1 VLAILGII
9 VVFGAI
15 IGGFLMEQGKL
26 MVLMQP
32 AELIIIAGS
41 AIGTL
46 LVANPLPTVIR
57 VFTSLLG
64 VLSGSR
70 YTKALYLDSL
80 KMLYDLFN
88 LARKSGMA
96 KLEEEIE
103 SPAKSPV
110 FSKYP
115 ALSKDHHLLNF
126 VCDTVR
132 TAVAGV
138 VLPHDLDA
146 MLENDIEVHHQEL
159 AAPVR
164 ALSTVADALPG
175 LGIVAAVLGVTIT
188 MSALGGPPEAIG
200 HKVAA
205 ALVGTF
211 LGILLCYGVAAPL
224 ASNLEKLTDAES
236 QYYQVL
242 RAGLMAFAKG
252 MAPIIA
258 VEFAR
263 RSIPNALRPGFN
275 EMEKV
280 CKGAGSAPA
289 ANKAAA

>member
-1 VLAILGII
+1 
-9 VVFGAI
+9 
-15 IGGFLMEQGKL
+15 MEQGKL

-46 LVANPLPTVIR
+46 LVANPLPTVIK
-57 VFTSLLG
+57 VFTSLIG

-70 YTKALYLDSL
+70 YTKDFYLDSL

-103 SPAKSPV
+103 TPAKSPV

-115 ALSKDHHLLNF
+115 KLSKDHHLLNF

-146 MLENDIEVHHQEL
+146 MLENDIEVHHQEI

-258 VEFAR
+258 IEFAR

-275 EMEKV
+275 EMEKA
-280 CKGAGSAPA
+280 CKGSGSGAAPA
-289 ANKAAA
+289 ASKAA

>member
-1 VLAILGII
+1 MFAIIGIL

-15 IGGFLMEQGKL
+15 LCGFLMEHGNL
-26 MVLMQP
+26 MVLVQP
-32 AELIIIAGS
+32 AELVIIGGS
-41 AIGTL
+41 AIGTM
-46 LVANPLPTVIR
+46 LVANPLPLVVK
-57 VFTSLLG
+57 VFRSLLS

-70 YTKALYLDSL
+70 FTQSFYLESL
-80 KMLYDLFN
+80 RMLYDIFQ

-96 KLEEEIE
+96 KLEEEVE
-103 SPAKSPV
+103 TPKKSPL

-115 ALSKDHHLLNF
+115 KLTSDHHVLHF
-126 VCDTVR
+126 ICDSLR
-132 TAVAGV
+132 TAASGV
-138 VLPHDLDA
+138 VPPHDLDS
-146 MLENDIEVHHQEL
+146 MLENDIEVHHQEI

-188 MSALGGPPEAIG
+188 MSALGGPPEEIG

-224 ASNLEKLTDAES
+224 AANLEKTTEAET

-252 MAPIIA
+252 MAPMIA

-263 RSIPNALRPGFN
+263 RSIPHAVRPIFT
-275 EMEKV
+275 EMEKS
-280 CKGAGSAPA
+280 CKAPGPA
-289 ANKAAA
+289 AMAAKAAA

>member
-1 VLAILGII
+1 MFSIIGIL

-15 IGGFLMEQGKL
+15 IGGFLMERGNL
-26 MVLMQP
+26 MVLVQP
-32 AELIIIAGS
+32 AELLIIGGA

-46 LVANPLPTVIR
+46 LVANPLPLVVKIFR
-57 VFTSLLG
+57 SLLSVIG
-64 VLSGSR
+64 GSR
-70 YTKALYLDSL
+70 FSQSYYLDSL
-80 KMLYDLFN
+80 RMLYDIFQ

-103 SPAKSPV
+103 HPKKSAI

-115 ALSKDHHLLNF
+115 KLTTDHHLLYF
-126 VCDTVR
+126 ICDTLR
-132 TAVAGV
+132 TAASGV
-138 VLPHDLDA
+138 VPPHDLDS
-146 MLENDIEVHHQEL
+146 MLENDIEVHHQEIS
-159 AAPVR
+159 APIR

-188 MSALGGPPEAIG
+188 MSALGGPPEEIG

-224 ASNLEKLTDAES
+224 AANLEKTAEAET

-242 RAGLMAFAKG
+242 RAGLMAFARG

-263 RSIPNALRPGFN
+263 RSIPHAQRPLFTD
-275 EMEKV
+275 MEKS
-280 CKGAGSAPA
+280 CKGSQQA
-289 ANKAAA
+289 AKAAA

>member
-1 VLAILGII
+1 
-9 VVFGAI
+9 
-15 IGGFLMEQGKL
+15 
-26 MVLMQP
+26 
-32 AELIIIAGS
+32 
-41 AIGTL
+41 
-46 LVANPLPTVIR
+46 
-57 VFTSLLG
+57 
-64 VLSGSR
+64 
-70 YTKALYLDSL
+70 
-80 KMLYDLFN
+80 
-88 LARKSGMA
+88 MA

-103 SPAKSPV
+103 TPAKSPV

-115 ALSKDHHLLNF
+115 KLSKDHHLLNF

-146 MLENDIEVHHQEL
+146 MLENDIDVHHQEIS
-159 AAPVR
+159 APVR

-224 ASNLEKLTDAES
+224 AANLEKLTEAES

-258 VEFAR
+258 IEFAR

-275 EMEKV
+275 EMEKA
-280 CKGAGSAPA
+280 CKGSASAPA

>member
-1 VLAILGII
+1 
-9 VVFGAI
+9 
-15 IGGFLMEQGKL
+15 MEQGKL
-26 MVLMQP
+26 MVLVQP
-32 AELIIIAGS
+32 AELIIIGGS

-46 LVANPLPTVIR
+46 LVANPLPTVIK
-57 VFTSLLG
+57 VFKSLLG

-70 YTKALYLDSL
+70 YTQAFYLDSL

-115 ALSKDHHLLNF
+115 KLSKDHHLLNF

-146 MLENDIEVHHQEL
+146 MLENDIDVHHQEL

-224 ASNLEKLTDAES
+224 AANLEKLTDAES

-258 VEFAR
+258 IEFAR
-263 RSIPNALRPGFN
+263 RAIPNAMRPGFS
-275 EMEKV
+275 EMEKA
-280 CKGAGSAPA
+280 CKGSGSAPA

>member
-1 VLAILGII
+1 MLSIVGII
-9 VVFGAI
+9 IVFGAI

-26 MVLMQP
+26 MVLVQP
-32 AELIIIAGS
+32 AELVIIGGS

-46 LVANPLPTVIR
+46 LVANPLPTVIK
-57 VFTSLLG
+57 VFKSLLG
-64 VLSGSR
+64 VLSGSS
-70 YTKALYLDSL
+70 YTQTFYLDSL

-88 LARKSGMA
+88 IARKNGMA

-115 ALSKDHHLLNF
+115 KLAKDHHLLNF

-211 LGILLCYGVAAPL
+211 LGILLCYGVASPL
-224 ASNLEKLTDAES
+224 AANLEKLTDAES

-258 VEFAR
+258 IEFAR
-263 RSIPNALRPGFN
+263 RAIPNALRPGFN
-275 EMEKV
+275 EMEKA
-280 CKGAGSAPA
+280 CKGSAAAPA

>member
-1 VLAILGII
+1 MFAIIGIL

-15 IGGFLMEQGKL
+15 ISGFLMEHGKL

-32 AELIIIAGS
+32 AELVIIGGS

-46 LVANPLPTVIR
+46 LVANPMPLVIR
-57 VFTSLLG
+57 VFRSLLG
-64 VLSGSR
+64 VISGSR
-70 YTKALYLDSL
+70 FTQAYYLESL
-80 KMLYDLFN
+80 RMLYDIFQ

-96 KLEEEIE
+96 KLEEEVE
-103 SPAKSPV
+103 NPKKSPL

-115 ALSKDHHLLNF
+115 KLTTDHHVLSF
-126 VCDTVR
+126 VCDSLR
-132 TAVAGV
+132 TAASGV
-138 VLPHDLDA
+138 VPPHDLDS
-146 MLENDIEVHHQEL
+146 MLENDIEVHHHEI

-164 ALSTVADALPG
+164 SLSTLADALPG

-188 MSALGGPPEAIG
+188 MSALGGPPEEIG

-224 ASNLEKLTDAES
+224 AANLEKTNEAET

-252 MAPIIA
+252 MAPMIA

-263 RSIPNALRPGFN
+263 RAIPHGLRPHFSQ
-275 EMEKV
+275 MEQA
-280 CKGAGSAPA
+280 CKGSAQA
-289 ANKAAA
+289 AKAA

>member
-1 VLAILGII
+1 MFSIIGILI
-9 VVFGAI
+9 VFGAI
-15 IGGFLMEQGKL
+15 IGGFLMERGNL
-26 MVLMQP
+26 MVLVQP
-32 AELIIIAGS
+32 AELLIIGGA
-41 AIGTL
+41 AVGTL
-46 LVANPLPTVIR
+46 LVANPLPLVVKIFR
-57 VFTSLLG
+57 SLLSVIG
-64 VLSGSR
+64 GSR
-70 YTKALYLDSL
+70 FTQSYYLESL
-80 KMLYDLFN
+80 RMLYDIFQ

-103 SPAKSPV
+103 QPKKSAL

-115 ALSKDHHLLNF
+115 KLTTDHHLVYF
-126 VCDTVR
+126 ICDTLR
-132 TAVAGV
+132 TAAAGV
-138 VLPHDLDA
+138 VPAHDLDS
-146 MLENDIEVHHQEL
+146 MLENDIEVHHQEI

-164 ALSTVADALPG
+164 SLSTVADALPG

-188 MSALGGPPEAIG
+188 MSALGGPPEEIG

-224 ASNLEKLTDAES
+224 AANLEKTTEAET

-252 MAPIIA
+252 MAPMIA

-263 RSIPNALRPGFN
+263 RSIPHAQRPLFTD
-275 EMEKV
+275 MEKS
-280 CKGAGSAPA
+280 CKGSQQQA
-289 ANKAAA
+289 KAAA

>member
-1 VLAILGII
+1 VLAIIGII

-32 AELIIIAGS
+32 AEFIIIAGS

-46 LVANPLPTVIR
+46 LVANPLPTVIK

-64 VLSGSR
+64 VLSGGR
-70 YTKALYLDSL
+70 YTKAFYLDSL

-115 ALSKDHHLLNF
+115 TLSKDHHLLNF

-146 MLENDIEVHHQEL
+146 MLENDIEVHHREL

-275 EMEKV
+275 EMEKA
-280 CKGAGSAPA
+280 CKGTGSAPV

>member
-1 VLAILGII
+1 VIAILGIV

-26 MVLMQP
+26 MVLVQP

-46 LVANPLPTVIR
+46 LVANPLPTVIK

-64 VLSGSR
+64 VIGGSR
-70 YTKALYLDSL
+70 YTKAFYLDSL
-80 KMLYDLFN
+80 KMLYDLFQ

-103 SPAKSPV
+103 TPAKSPV

-115 ALSKDHHLLNF
+115 KLSKDHHLLNF

-146 MLENDIEVHHQEL
+146 MLENDIEVHHQEIV
-159 AAPVR
+159 APVR

-242 RAGLMAFAKG
+242 RAGLMAFSKG

-258 VEFAR
+258 IEFAR
-263 RSIPNALRPGFN
+263 RAIPNALRPGFN
-275 EMEKV
+275 DMEKA
-280 CKGAGSAPA
+280 CKSVGSAPA

>member
-1 VLAILGII
+1 MFSIIGIVL
-9 VVFGAI
+9 VFGAI

-26 MVLMQP
+26 MVLVQP
-32 AELIIIAGS
+32 AELVMIGGS

-46 LVANPLPTVIR
+46 LVANPLPLVIKI
-57 VFTSLLG
+57 FKSLTG
-64 VLSGSR
+64 VLGGSR
-70 YTKALYLDSL
+70 FTQAFYLDSL
-80 KMLYDLFN
+80 KMLYELFQV
-88 LARKSGMA
+88 ARKSGMA

-115 ALSKDHHLLNF
+115 KLAGDHHLIGF
-126 VCDTVR
+126 ICDTVR

-146 MLENDIEVHHQEL
+146 MLENDIEVHHQQL
-159 AAPVR
+159 VAPVR
-164 ALSTVADALPG
+164 SLSTVADALPG

-188 MSALGGPPEAIG
+188 MGALGGPPEEIG

-224 ASNLEKLTDAES
+224 AANLEKLTDAES
-236 QYYQVL
+236 QYYQAL

-252 MAPIIA
+252 MAPVIA
-258 VEFAR
+258 IEFAR
-263 RSIPNALRPGFN
+263 RAIPHDLRPSFTD
-275 EMEKV
+275 MEKA
-280 CKGAGSAPA
+280 CKGAGPA
-289 ANKAAA
+289 STNKAAA